1 MLTNLYDWAHKHRV
15 PVQAMSELRMLMDV
29 NPFTPQLVTKG
40 DPEAAAQ
47 QQIRLEAPCR
57 GMQLWRNNVGAVHTE
72 DGRFLRFGLANDT
85 KAVNEKIKS
94 SDLIGI
100 TPRVVT
106 PQDIGKTFGIFT
118 SIEVKRPGWT
128 FKNTAR
134 EKAQLAWIK
143 LILKLG
149 GFATFARGPGDIW
162 K

>member
-1 MLTNLYDWAHKHRV
+1 MLTGLYDWAHRHQIST
-15 PVQAMSELRMLMDV
+15 QAMAELRALMDV
-29 NPFTPQLVTKG
+29 NLFSPSLVVKG

-47 QQIRLEAPCR
+47 QEIRLAAPR
-57 GMQLWRNNVGAVHTE
+57 HGMTLWRNNVGAVYTDE
-72 DGRFLRFGLANDT
+72 NRMVRYGLANDT

-100 TPRVVT
+100 TPHT
-106 PQDIGKTFGIFT
+106 ITNMDIGKTVGIFT

-149 GFATFARGPGDIW
+149 GLAKFARGSEDIW
-162 K
+162 